1 MGSEEVYDKDV
12 LDLYDTLVWGFNSP
26 FLWRIAESDI
36 HTLYETNI
44 GNEQHQHA
52 EIGVGTG
59 LFLSKDVS
67 RKCKSITLIDLNQNS
82 LNVCEKRILSSYSS
96 NEEVPTV
103 EKLIADITKEESLSS
118 HKGQYDSVAANFL
131 FHCLH
136 GSDLQDKRSAFS
148 NCASLLSTDG
158 VFIGSTI
165 LGKEMVDDSEAAG
178 DISLNV
184 LENYNDWG
192 IFGNLGDSFDDLENL
207 LGELF
212 HVVEVKRIGYCG
224 VWSARGRK

>member
-1 MGSEEVYDKDV
+1 M
-12 LDLYDTLVWGFNSP
+12 
-26 FLWRIAESDI
+26 
-36 HTLYETNI
+36 
-44 GNEQHQHA
+44 
-52 EIGVGTG
+52 
-59 LFLSKDVS
+59 
-67 RKCKSITLIDLNQNS
+67 IDLNQNS
-82 LNVCEKRILSSYSS
+82 LNVCEKRILSSHSS

-192 IFGNLGDSFDDLENL
+192 IFGNLGDSFEDLENI

-212 HVVEVKRIGYCG
+212 RDVEVKRIGYCG